1 MQLRRLTP
9 FDRINALQALVDA
22 GLLLVAWALAFW
34 LRFNLEVPA
43 EYRYV
48 ALVTTPVCLL
58 SYALSLG
65 VLRVHRQVWDFIG
78 LPDLRQL
85 ALGVVLGGVLTATVI
100 LMLRVP
106 LFPRSVLLL
115 HPVLVLVLL
124 GAVRAAWRTLIEH
137 PGRTHA
143 GRKPL
148 VVVGSLQ
155 DASGALRALQGVAQW
170 QAEAILSPVASEVG
184 RALQNVRVL
193 GSVGELKEVC
203 DFVHAHTV
211 LVASP
216 PGSPERREALMLAA
230 DARIAMLHMP
240 RADQWLSPQPEGVRQ
255 VELEDLLGR
264 EPVQLDVAG
273 LAELF
278 SGQTVLVTGAGGS
291 IGSELCRQIARLGAR
306 RLVCV
311 DLSEFGLYAL
321 EQELRQAH
329 PAWTASTTPA
339 TCATTSA
346 CGRSAASTAHR
357 RLPRRGLQARAA
369 DGGTQRHRG
378 AAHQRDRHPAR
389 GALRPPPAGR
399 AASCWSPPTRPST
412 PPTSWARASGSA
424 GADGA
429 GRGAAGQGTEF
440 VSVRFGNVLGSSG
453 SVVPLFTRQIARGGP
468 VTVTHPEIVRYFMT
482 IPEAAQL
489 VLQAGLMGR
498 SGQIFVLDMGEPV
511 KIVELARML
520 IRPVR
525 QDRAGSADHV
535 QRPAP
540 GREAVRGTARRAET
554 SEPTPHPKLRI
565 AKTSGPLPEVAAV
578 LHWMEH
584 AGPQPA
590 SEDLRA
596 WLRRQVPEYVPA
608 GRCLQVV
615 MPVRVSTSLTS
626 SSRTS
631 GLSSSIR
638 RCLSATGSGSSS
650 HQRFATQ
657 PQSSSRQGGSRAGP
671 GWPWP

>member
-1 MQLRRLTP
+1 MQLRRLSP

-34 LRFNLEVPA
+34 LRFNLDLPA
-43 EYRYV
+43 EYRHV
-48 ALVTTPVCLL
+48 ALVTTPVCVL

-85 ALGVVLGGVLTATVI
+85 ALGIVLGGVLTATVI

-137 PGRTHA
+137 PGRTQA

-155 DASGALRALQGVAQW
+155 DASGALRALQGVTQW

-230 DARIAMLHMP
+230 DARIALLHMP
-240 RADQWLSPQPEGVRQ
+240 RADQWLSPQPQGVRQ

-329 PAWTASTTPA
+329 PNMEGLYY
-339 TCATTSA
+339 TCNVREY
-346 CGRSAASTAHR
+346 GRLHAIGCEHRPTVVFHAAAYKHVPLMEEHNAVEALRTNVVGTLHA
-357 RLPRRGLQARAA
+357 ARAA
-369 DGGTQRHRG
+369 AACG
-378 AAHQRDRHPAR
+378 ARRFVMVSTDKAVNPTNVM
-389 GALRPPPAGR
+389 GASKRLAELVVQAVALQER
-399 AASCWSPPTRPST
+399 A
-412 PPTSWARASGSA
+412 
-424 GADGA
+424 
-429 GRGAAGQGTEF
+429 TEF

-520 IRPVR
+520 VRLSGKTEQEVPITFTGLRPGEKLYEELLAS
-525 QDRAGSADHV
+525 D
-535 QRPAP
+535 
-540 GREAVRGTARRAET
+540 ET

-565 AKTSGPLPEVAAV
+565 AKTAGPLPEIPAV
-578 LHWMEH
+578 LRWLEE

-590 SEDLRA
+590 GEELRG
-596 WLRRQVPEYVPA
+596 WLRRQVPEYEPA
-608 GRCLQVV
+608 WPVVSGGDAGAREHVADQLQPDERVV
-615 MPVRVSTSLTS
+615 QLHHPLLERH
-626 SSRTS
+626 R
-631 GLSSSIR
+631 
-638 RCLSATGSGSSS
+638 
-650 HQRFATQ
+650 
-657 PQSSSRQGGSRAGP
+657 
-671 GWPWP
+671 

>member
-1 MQLRRLTP
+1 MQLRRLSP

-34 LRFNLEVPA
+34 LRFNLDVPA

-48 ALVTTPVCLL
+48 ALVTTPVCVL

-321 EQELRQAH
+321 EQELQQAH
-329 PAWTASTTPA
+329 PNMEGLYY
-339 TCATTSA
+339 TCNVREY
-346 CGRSAASTAHR
+346 GRLHAIGCEHRPTVVFHAAAYKHVPLMEEHNAVEALRTNVVGTLHA
-357 RLPRRGLQARAA
+357 ARAA
-369 DGGTQRHRG
+369 AACG
-378 AAHQRDRHPAR
+378 ARRFVMVSTDKAVNPTNVM
-389 GALRPPPAGR
+389 GASKRLAELVVQTVALQER
-399 AASCWSPPTRPST
+399 A
-412 PPTSWARASGSA
+412 
-424 GADGA
+424 
-429 GRGAAGQGTEF
+429 TEF

-511 KIVELARML
+511 KIVELARIL
-520 IRPVR
+520 IRLSGKTEQEVPITFT
-525 QDRAGSADHV
+525 GL
-535 QRPAP
+535 RPGEKLYEELLASD
-540 GREAVRGTARRAET
+540 ET

-565 AKTSGPLPEVAAV
+565 AKTAGPLPEIAAV
-578 LHWMEH
+578 LRWLEE

-590 SEDLRA
+590 GEELRG
-596 WLRRQVPEYVPA
+596 WLRRQVPEYAPA
-608 GRCLQVV
+608 GPVASGGDAGAREHVADQLQPDERVV
-615 MPVRVSTSLTS
+615 QLHHPLLERH
-626 SSRTS
+626 R
-631 GLSSSIR
+631 
-638 RCLSATGSGSSS
+638 
-650 HQRFATQ
+650 
-657 PQSSSRQGGSRAGP
+657 
-671 GWPWP
+671 

>member
-1 MQLRRLTP
+1 MHLRRSSP
-9 FDRINALQALVDA
+9 FDRINAVQALVDVV
-22 GLLLVAWALAFW
+22 LLVVAWGLAFW
-34 LRFNLEVPA
+34 LRFNLEVPQ

-48 ALVTTPVCLL
+48 ALVTTPVFVLA
-58 SYALSLG
+58 YAFGLG
-65 VLRVHRQVWDFIG
+65 ALRVHRQVWDFIG

-85 ALGVVLGGVLTATVI
+85 ALGVVLGAVLTATVV

-124 GAVRAAWRTLIEH
+124 GAVRAGWRTLVER
-137 PGRTHA
+137 PGKAHA

-155 DASGALRALQGVAQW
+155 DASGALRALKGVAQW
-170 QAEAILSPVASEVG
+170 EPAAILSPLPSEVG

-193 GSVGELKEVC
+193 GPVGELREVC
-203 DFVHAHTV
+203 DAVHAQTV

-230 DARIAMLHMP
+230 DARITLLHMP

-273 LAELF
+273 LAQLF

-311 DLSEFGLYAL
+311 DLSEYGLYAL

-329 PAWTASTTPA
+329 PGMEGVYY
-339 TCATTSA
+339 A
-346 CGRSAASTAHR
+346 CNVRDDERLRAIGCEHRPTVVFHAAAYKHVPLMEEHNAIEALRTNAIGTLHA
-357 RLPRRGLQARAA
+357 ARAA
-369 DGGTQRHRG
+369 AACG
-378 AAHQRDRHPAR
+378 ARRFVLVSTDKAVNPTNVM
-389 GALRPPPAGR
+389 GASKRLAELMVQ
-399 AASCWSPPTRPST
+399 AVALQE
-412 PPTSWARASGSA
+412 
-424 GADGA
+424 
-429 GRGAAGQGTEF
+429 QGTEF

-489 VLQAGLMGR
+489 VLQAGLVGR
-498 SGQIFVLDMGEPV
+498 SGQICVLDMGEPV

-520 IRPVR
+520 IRLSGKTEQEVPITFSGLR
-525 QDRAGSADHV
+525 PGEKLYEELLAG
-535 QRPAP
+535 
-540 GREAVRGTARRAET
+540 AET

-608 GRCLQVV
+608 APVPSGRDAGAREHVADQLQPDERVV
-615 MPVRVSTSLTS
+615 QL
-626 SSRTS
+626 
-631 GLSSSIR
+631 
-638 RCLSATGSGSSS
+638 
-650 HQRFATQ
+650 HQALFERH
-657 PQSSSRQGGSRAGP
+657 R
-671 GWPWP
+671 